1 MHEADEIPQLPRVTP
16 YSLVPP
22 VFGIAPCILPGDL
35 GEDWGKVDFPEVRT
49 QFECQ
54 GVIQSYQ
61 ELAEALE
68 KATGQ
73 VSRLKGLMAELLDE
87 VYVPES
93 NCSCH
98 IAPPCN
104 DCVENAGLR
113 EIVGTCKRAIQ

>member
-22 VFGIAPCILPGDL
+22 VFDFPLDNVPYILPGD
-35 GEDWGKVDFPEVRT
+35 FP
-49 QFECQ
+49 
-54 GVIQSYQ
+54 SYQ

-73 VSRLKGLMAELLDE
+73 VSRLKGLMAELLEE

-113 EIVGTCKRAIQ
+113 ELISDCKRAIQ